1 MINGKKGNIAILIDP
16 LAQKQKW
23 VSPNDLNVYIGTVKT
38 DEKGNKTVSAGTLT
52 TLGVFLSEKDDEI
65 TELKKEVNDLK
76 VNYRKNIK
84 KLVDV
89 LNILVGQTELNAL
102 DLNELLDMEDN

>member
-16 LAQKQKW
+16 VSQKQKW
-23 VSPNDLNVYIGTVKT
+23 VSPNDLNIYIGTVKT
-38 DEKGNKTVSAGTLT
+38 DEKGIKTVGVGTLT

-65 TELKKEVNDLK
+65 RQTKKELSDLK
-76 VNYRKNIK
+76 SNYRKNLK
-84 KLVDV
+84 KLVDI
-89 LNILVGQTELNAL
+89 LNILVGQTEVNAL